1 MGLKSTNTTYRR
13 YTDLPSLIQIL
24 TTGKLTLLDPT
35 TWDDKNDSFFLSTYK
50 DKLALETVL
59 ALCFTTASETYHHW
73 RVFSNGP
80 SGVCIHFKSTNLEAA
95 MQKAGIQFNRVDY
108 LKVDELRT
116 NKPSISQLPFIKR
129 YQFRAEEEFRAL
141 WESKNEKCNFL
152 EVPIELSS
160 IARITLSPWLHPNL
174 KTNTVAAIKRIPD
187 CKSIPIWRSTL
198 VGNSDWQN
206 YGKKAT

>member
-1 MGLKSTNTTYRR
+1 MSSKTTNTTYRR

-24 TTGKLTLLDPT
+24 TTGKLTLLDPA
-35 TWDDKNDSFFLSTYK
+35 TWDDKNDSFFLSIYK
-50 DKLALETVL
+50 EKRQLETVL

-73 RVFSNGP
+73 RVFSDGP
-80 SGVCIHFKSTNLEAA
+80 SGVCIHFKSTHLEAA
-95 MQKAGIQFNRVDY
+95 MHNKRIQFKKVSY
-108 LKVDELRT
+108 LKVDELRK
-116 NKPSISQLPFIKR
+116 NKPRVAQLPFIKR
-129 YQFRAEEEFRAL
+129 FPFRAEEEFRAL
-141 WESKNEKCNFL
+141 WESKSDKCNFL

-174 KTNTVAAIKRIPD
+174 RKNTVSAIKRIPD

-198 VGNSDWQN
+198 TGNSDWQN